1 MAERHLGDLAQE
13 HHLSLTFVLRLY
25 TELVDDTPE
34 PLADSDSPV
43 RLLSRFAQLVQR
55 AGLQTVYILVD
66 RLDERLLTFRDP
78 HKLAALIAPLV
89 ADLPLMEIPG
99 VAFKLFLPREAIM
112 SFVRPERLRVL
123 EVVWDNERLREL
135 LRLRL
140 RVYSNDN
147 VQSLGKLCEDALAP
161 RIESEMIE
169 MADGSPR
176 HLLQLG
182 AALLET
188 HVVLSPHRRIIA
200 DAAWAQA
207 PAKVLGEHYVRP
219 LRVDRRA
226 AQVYL
231 GETTIVR
238 LPAISYRLVAYLYEA
253 RGFRTSEEIK
263 AAVWTGEKYVT
274 DDMVRQRVRRVRKAL
289 KDAGA
294 NPKDYLVTG
303 PAGRGYKLQNMA

>member
-1 MAERHLGDLAQE
+1 
-13 HHLSLTFVLRLY
+13 
-25 TELVDDTPE
+25 VDDTPE

-55 AGLQTVYILVD
+55 AGLQAVYILVD

-78 HKLAALIAPLV
+78 HNLAALIAPLV
-89 ADLPLMEIPG
+89 TDLPLMEIPG
-99 VAFKLFLPREAIM
+99 VAFKLFLPREARGAIM
-112 SFVRPERLRVL
+112 SFVRSERLRVL
-123 EVVWDNERLREL
+123 EVVWDNERLRDL

-140 RVYSNDN
+140 RVYSKDK
-147 VQSLGKLCEDALAP
+147 VQSLGKLCDDALSP
-161 RIESEMIE
+161 CIEDEIIE
-169 MADGSPR
+169 MSEGSPR
-176 HLLQLG
+176 RLLQLG

-188 HVVLSPHRRIIA
+188 HVVLSPHRRIIT
-200 DAAWAQA
+200 DAAWTQA

-219 LRVDRRA
+219 LRVDREA

-231 GETTIVR
+231 GETTLVR
-238 LPAISYRLVAYLYEA
+238 LPAISYRLVAYLYEV

-274 DDMVRQRVRRVRKAL
+274 DDMVRQRVRRVREAL